1 MKLFDFL
8 RNLTASF
15 TKDEVKE
22 KLRLV
27 IQSLHDTIAAYVS
40 SSEVLGKSGYK
51 SKAGKDFDAAFKRT
65 VKVPF
70 RGTFAE
76 VIQQVLTNMDSFAD
90 QLSGLI
96 DKSYN
101 KDIVVEGITYKRA
114 EILRT
119 LGFMDFAVTYATQ
132 VLHYILAAE
141 ANVQAKT
148 LVDGKERPKPE
159 LDWLAQ
165 NQDSFFRLLNTF
177 GIKGNDLFKAI
188 ENIPDITVGENDDL
202 TIVPSVGIV
211 RLDPLKNNFI
221 PGVTPMFIGIGTWWA
236 QRQVQRYERMK
247 EDHKLIAYRI
257 EQLRLQAQ
265 GKEDPQLEK
274 TIAKYE
280 QFLNELAEDIAKM
293 EKKYK

>member
-8 RNLTASF
+8 RNLTTSF

-27 IQSLHDTIAAYVS
+27 TQALHETISAFVS
-40 SSEVLGKSGYK
+40 ASEILGNSGYK
-51 SKAGKDFDAAFKRT
+51 SKAGKDFDSAFKRS
-65 VKVPF
+65 VKVPY
-70 RGTFAE
+70 RGTFPQ
-76 VIQQVLTNMDSFAD
+76 VIQQVLTNMDGFAD
-90 QLSGLI
+90 LLSGLI

-119 LGFMDFAVTYATQ
+119 LGFMDFAVTYVTQ
-132 VLHYILAAE
+132 ILHYILAAE

-165 NQDSFFRLLNTF
+165 NQDTFFRLLNTF
-177 GIKGNDLFKAI
+177 GAKDRDMIKAI
-188 ENIPDITVGENDDL
+188 ESIPDIQVGENDDL
-202 TIVPSVGIV
+202 TIVPTVGIT

-221 PGVTPMFIGIGTWWA
+221 PGVTPMFISIGTWWA
-236 QRQVQRYERMK
+236 QRQVARYERMK

-280 QFLNELAEDIAKM
+280 QFLNELAEDIAKA